1 MNGLVGPSEPVMNQ
15 QADMPVHFAKVA
27 EVYTGVRTTDEEPIL
42 YIRDRLAGRA
52 AVVAA
57 DVGCGTGR
65 YDLLLLRHIPGLRLA
80 CVDMSREMLTQ
91 LSSYLTANGVDG
103 FEVINASIE
112 EMTFD
117 DRSLDCV
124 LTFNAIHHFD
134 FSAFIARAGRAV
146 KEDGLIFVY
155 TRTPEQNAGS
165 IWGQHFPRFCEK
177 EDRLYRLEEMKK
189 WIAEAEGLRLIAA
202 ETFRYART
210 SSLDCLLE
218 QARNRHYS
226 TFSLYTGEEFEEACH
241 GFEDSVRRHFP
252 EPGNIEWH
260 DENTLLQIGLVDS

>member
-15 QADMPVHFAKVA
+15 QADMPGHFAKVA

-52 AVVAA
+52 AVAAA
-57 DVGCGTGR
+57 DIGCGTGR
-65 YDLLLLRHIPGLRLA
+65 YDLLLLQHIPGLRLA

-103 FEVINASIE
+103 FEIINAGVE
-112 EMTFD
+112 EMAFD

-124 LTFNAIHHFD
+124 LTFNAIHHFA

-146 KEDGLIFVY
+146 KGDGLIFVY

-177 EDRLYRLEEMKK
+177 EDRLYRLEEMKE
-189 WIAEAEGLRLIAA
+189 WIAEADGLRLIAA

-226 TFSLYTGEEFEEACH
+226 TFSLYTQEEFEEACR
-241 GFEDSVRRHFP
+241 GFEDNVRRHFP
-252 EPGNIEWH
+252 ESGNIEWH
-260 DENTLLQIGLVDS
+260 DENTLLQIGLADS